1 MLQISNSRISKNTRY
16 ANLRIDYFTQAP
28 LILFKTSRR
37 ALKNFN
43 QVLKNSSTIK
53 NYDLVRTILAVFR
66 LSWLKIGLGNIFR
79 FKFKMNSL

>member
-66 LSWLKIGLGNIFR
+66 LSSSPRQHIDFWLI
-79 FKFKMNSL
+79 